1 MKLITFAAN
10 GHERIGAFLNE
21 EQIVDFSQG
30 DSSLPQEMV
39 AFLQGGA
46 SLQERA
52 ARLMDN
58 PPQEAILPASK
69 VELRAPIPK
78 PGKILCIG
86 LNYRD
91 HAAESNQAVPD
102 YPTVFSK
109 YDNVIIG
116 PGEAIVL
123 PAISDQ
129 VDYEAEFAFVI
140 GKRARHVS
148 EADALDYVAG
158 YMPFNDISA
167 RDFQMRTSQWTIG
180 KSFDTFGPIGPAL
193 VTADEVA
200 DPHDLDIRL
209 LLNGQVM
216 QSSNTSNL
224 IFNINQLMA
233 YITAAITLEPGDV
246 ITTGTPAGVGAAR
259 KPPVF
264 LQPGDVVRLEIEG
277 LGALENPVVAETV

>member
-1 MKLITFAAN
+1 MKLITFAV
-10 GHERIGAFLNE
+10 GGQERIGALLAE
-21 EQIVDFSQG
+21 EQLVDFSQA

-39 AFLQGGA
+39 AFLKGGDA
-46 SLQERA
+46 ARERA
-52 ARLMDN
+52 AQIMAN
-58 PPQEAILPASK
+58 PPQEAILPLSK
-69 VELRAPIPK
+69 VKLCAPIPK

-91 HAAESNQAVPD
+91 HAEESNQPVPD

-116 PGEAIVL
+116 PGDPIVL

-129 VDYEAEFAFVI
+129 VDYEAEFAFVM
-140 GKRARHVS
+140 GRRARHVS
-148 EADALDYVAG
+148 AADALDYVAG

-180 KSFDTFGPIGPAL
+180 KSFDTFGPIGPSL

-200 DPHDLDIRL
+200 DPHALDIRL

-216 QSSNTSNL
+216 QSSNTRNL
-224 IFNINQLMA
+224 IFNVNQLIA

-259 KPPVF
+259 KPQVF

-277 LGALENPVVAETV
+277 LGALENPVVAEHI